1 MVEALYR
8 APPGGDIVRAVFLR
22 ALRQA
27 MSDLPQKA
35 APRPLFFGLGLC
47 LLTLVVFLPVLQSQ
61 FVNFDDGL
69 YVSNNSRVQEGLT
82 WDGFLW
88 AWQANVASN
97 WHPLTMLSH
106 MLDCQLYGLNPK
118 GHHLTSLLLHLA
130 SVWTLFEV
138 LRRMTGFAWRS
149 ATVAAL
155 FAIHP
160 LHVESVAWVAERKD
174 VLSGLFFVLT
184 LGAYLRYTRRRTAGA
199 YAVVVLMF
207 ALGLLS
213 KSMLVT
219 LPCVLLLLDVW
230 PLGRL
235 PVTSWSEAKPALRP
249 LLFEKIPL
257 FALAAVMSG
266 LTVYTQTRSLAK
278 LAAVPMGRR
287 VGNALLSY
295 AAYLGKTFWPERLAA
310 FYPLPN
316 AVPVWRA
323 GAAALLLA
331 AVTALV
337 LLRLRRS
344 PWLAAGWLWFVGML
358 VPVIGILQVGR
369 QGMADRY
376 TYLPS
381 IGLFLALVWETAE
394 LASRRK
400 SSRAALA
407 ALATVTAALLAA
419 LVLLAVLCRAQVD
432 TWKDSKTLFSHAVAV
447 TEGNYLAHLNLGVAL
462 AREGDEKGAMKE
474 YYTALA
480 IQPNMIEARA
490 ALGTALHKQGRPA
503 EALPHL
509 RMAVRLRP
517 DSARLRQTLAITLED
532 LGRRDEAVVQLRKAL
547 ELSPRFADA
556 HYGLG
561 SLLQKQGKTGEALE
575 HYQKA
580 LEIDPDLTE
589 LYSPTATLL
598 AARGDLLGAVRLF
611 AESVQRQPNSSVAAY
626 NLAVT
631 LERMGKIDDAREYY
645 ARALKIDPNLSA
657 ARRRLVM
664 TGGVPPN

>member
-1 MVEALYR
+1 
-8 APPGGDIVRAVFLR
+8 
-22 ALRQA
+22 
-27 MSDLPQKA
+27 MSDLPQRA

-47 LLTLVVFLPVLQSQ
+47 LLTLVVFLPVLRSQ

-69 YVSNNSRVQEGLT
+69 YVVNNPRVQAGLT
-82 WDGFLW
+82 WSGFLW

-106 MLDCQLYGLNPK
+106 MLDGQLYGLNPK

-130 SVWTLFEV
+130 AVWLLFEV
-138 LRRMTGFAWRS
+138 LRRMTGYLWRS
-149 ATVAAL
+149 AAVAAL

-184 LGAYLRYTRRRTAGA
+184 LGAYLRFTRRRTAGA
-199 YAVVVLMF
+199 YAAVVLLF

-235 PVTSWSEAKPALRP
+235 PLTSWNMARPALRP
-249 LLFEKIPL
+249 LLVEKIPL

-266 LTVYTQTRSLAK
+266 VTIYTQTRSLAK
-278 LAAVPMGRR
+278 LTAVPIARR
-287 VGNALLSY
+287 FGNALLSY

-310 FYPLPN
+310 FYPLPS
-316 AVPVWRA
+316 AVPLWKA
-323 GAAALLLA
+323 AAAALLLA

-344 PWLAAGWLWFVGML
+344 PWLAVGWLWFLGML

-381 IGLFLALVWETAE
+381 VGLFLALVWEVAE
-394 LASRRK
+394 LSSRGKMLWRF
-400 SSRAALA
+400 SRAALGA
-407 ALATVTAALLAA
+407 AAVAVLAV
-419 LVLLAVLCRAQVD
+419 LAVLCRAQVE
-432 TWKDSKTLFSHAVAV
+432 TWRDSRALFSHALAV

-462 AREGDEKGAMKE
+462 AREGDAAGAMKE
-474 YYTALA
+474 YRTALA
-480 IQPNMIEARA
+480 IQPNMMEARA
-490 ALGTALHKQGRPA
+490 ALGTALHKQGKSA

-509 RMAVRLRP
+509 QLAVRLRP

-532 LGRRDEAVVQLRKAL
+532 LGRRDEAIVQLRKAL
-547 ELSPRFADA
+547 ELSPRFTDA

-561 SLLQKQGKTGEALE
+561 ALLQKQGKTGEALE

-589 LYSPTATLL
+589 LYAPTATLL

-611 AESVQRQPNSSVAAY
+611 AESVQRRPDSPIAAY

-631 LERMGKIDDAREYY
+631 LERLGKIDDARVYY
-645 ARALKIDPNLSA
+645 TRALELDPNLTA
-657 ARRRLVM
+657 ARQRLMM
-664 TGGVPPN
+664 TGVPPL